1 MNKPIHT
8 FHVPVMGTAFSIDT
22 PVKVARYGIH
32 SVISLVDDTL
42 IEQMRKFY
50 CEKEGEHYTPIT
62 KYDDDYRAARITAYL
77 DLVNSIVQR
86 QFAELKA
93 SAFEPGTEITKYFE
107 MLPEDSVLKAA
118 WRHMLSCSDPKL
130 KLDLQKNLRESIRP
144 GDINVNIMTKL
155 DRNNYD
161 AQGALMPAEFS
172 DALSALRGYA
182 QSNLQSAIVFSAGIN
197 RRLYTYVEQFKDF
210 YADATGNI
218 KKRIVLKVSDFRSS
232 IVQGKFFAKKGLW
245 ISEYRVES
253 GLNCGGH
260 AFATDGFLMGPILE
274 EFRAK
279 RQQLI
284 DDLHKVYN
292 DALKLKDMIPFAKP
306 HEVKITAQGG
316 IGTFREDRFL
326 REHYGLNATG
336 WATPFLLVPEVTNVD
351 PITLEKLARAGEKDL
366 YLSDVSP
373 LGVPFNSLRDS
384 LSDIEKDLKVM
395 RGRPGSACPKGHL
408 VSNTEFTDQP
418 ICTASRQYQKL
429 KIDALAAS
437 NLDEIDYKRRFDAVV
452 VKACICHDLG
462 QPAVVK
468 NAIETRVP
476 GFTAVCP
483 GPNLAYF
490 SKISTLKEMV
500 DHIYG
505 RTNLLNDTPRPN
517 MFIKELGMY
526 VDYLKKDVA
535 KSLESM
541 NEQKVKYF
549 TEFKNNLLDGIEY
562 YRKLFPQMTEETV
575 EYRTKTLN
583 DLEACNQ
590 RLLAV
595 IKEFAPAFTAP
606 ATNLIPA

>member
-1 MNKPIHT
+1 MTKPIHT

-50 CEKEGEHYTPIT
+50 AEKENEPYTPIT
-62 KYDDDYRAARITAYL
+62 KYDEDFRARRITAYL
-77 DLVNSIVQR
+77 DLVNVIVQR
-86 QFAELKA
+86 QFAQLKA

-118 WRHMLSCSDPKL
+118 WRHMLTETDPKL
-130 KLDLQKNLRESIRP
+130 KADLQKNLRESIRP

-161 AQGALMPAEFS
+161 TQGALLPAEFS

-182 QSNLQSAIVFSAGIN
+182 QSNVQSAIVFSAGIN

-218 KKRIVLKVSDFRSS
+218 KKRIILKVSDFRSS

-274 EFRAK
+274 EFRTK

-284 DDLHKVYN
+284 DELHKMYSE
-292 DALKLKDMIPFAKP
+292 ALKLKNKTPFSKP
-306 HEVKITAQGG
+306 HELKVTAQGG
-316 IGTFREDRFL
+316 IGTYKEDRFL
-326 REHYGLNATG
+326 RVHYGLNATG

-351 PITLEKLARAGEKDL
+351 PITLKKLSDAGEKDL

-373 LGVPFNSLRDS
+373 LGVPFNSLRES
-384 LSDIEKDLKVM
+384 LSDIEKDIKVM

-408 VSNTEFTDQP
+408 VSNTEFTEQP

-429 KIDALAAS
+429 KIENLALQ
-437 NLDEIDYKRRFDAVV
+437 NLSETEYKKRFDAVV
-452 VKACICHDLG
+452 TKACICHDLG
-462 QPAVVK
+462 QPALTK
-468 NAIETRVP
+468 NDIETKVP

-490 SKISTLKEMV
+490 SKIATLKEMS

-505 RTNLLNDTPRPN
+505 RINLLNDTPRSN

-526 VDYLKKDVA
+526 VDYLKKDVT
-535 KSLESM
+535 KSLECM
-541 NEQKVKYF
+541 NDQKIKYF

-562 YRKLFPQMTEETV
+562 YRKLFPQMTEESI

-583 DLEACNQ
+583 ELEECNQ

-595 IKEFAPAFTAP
+595 VGEFSQAFDLTVPALAV
-606 ATNLIPA
+606 A